1 MSTKNINEN
10 EKSSMSQRKQMKAYL
25 ERGKK
30 FTALD
35 ALYLFGSTQPA
46 ARIFEL
52 KEMGMDI
59 ISTRIV
65 RNGKHIVEYSLNTKT
80 NK

>member
-1 MSTKNINEN
+1 MRTKNINEN
-10 EKSSMSQRKQMKAYL
+10 AVSSMSQRKQMKAYL

-30 FTALD
+30 FTALE

>member
-1 MSTKNINEN
+1 MNTKNINEN
-10 EKSSMSQRKQMKAYL
+10 AVSSMSQRKQMKAFL

-46 ARIFEL
+46 TRIFEL

>member
-1 MSTKNINEN
+1 MSTRNINEN

-65 RNGKHIVEYSLNTKT
+65 TKTGKRVVEYSLNNI